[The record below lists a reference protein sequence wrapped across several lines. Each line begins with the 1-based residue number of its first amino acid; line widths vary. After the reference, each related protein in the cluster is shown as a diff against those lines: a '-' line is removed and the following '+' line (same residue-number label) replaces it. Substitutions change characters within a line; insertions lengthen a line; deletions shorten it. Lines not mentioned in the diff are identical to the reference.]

1 MILNISA
8 LRPLEIGSGDLGQ
21 NTQFPPQ
28 ARSERLLRCR
38 YTGCFALPLRF
49 CWCFSLLTPIEPVT
63 SSVWSITAMKRPHS
77 NIVTSPNPEQHKV
90 KKMKTSAPVS
100 QGIVQMTAEE
110 SKADAD
116 GGEWTKVDK
125 RKVKKMKRTDAK
137 LDVCVSCSAAL

>member
-1 MILNISA
+1 
-8 LRPLEIGSGDLGQ
+8 
-21 NTQFPPQ
+21 
-28 ARSERLLRCR
+28 
-38 YTGCFALPLRF
+38 
-49 CWCFSLLTPIEPVT
+49 
-63 SSVWSITAMKRPHS
+63 MKRPHS